1 MDQMSL
7 IFWTGLTGI
16 LSALATGLGAIPVH
30 FLKKDSKVVRAFA
43 SAIAAGMMISASVFS
58 LAQEGIALEHKI
70 PLAPYIVILGL
81 LLGAAFFRFTEK
93 FVSNVH
99 THNHFLD
106 KGITKKGMLIFIA
119 MFIHSIPEG
128 IAIGVAFATGNLQ
141 FGLVIAIAISV
152 HNIPEGIAV
161 SLPLKSDGVSTK
173 NCALASI
180 MTSVPQPVMA
190 IPSALLAWFFEP
202 LLPIGLGFAGGA
214 MIYLT
219 VAELIPDAL
228 EEGGRSLTAW
238 GVMVGLSG
246 MLLITTLLN
255 AIPF

>member
-1 MDQMSL
+1 MDQSSL
-7 IFWTGLTGI
+7 IFWTALTGI

-30 FLKKDSKVVRAFA
+30 FLKTESKGVRAFS

-58 LAQEGIALEHKI
+58 LAQEGIALESKM
-70 PLAPYIVILGL
+70 PLAPYIVIVGL

-93 FVSNVH
+93 VVSKVH
-99 THNHFLD
+99 DRHHNLT
-106 KGITKKGMLIFIA
+106 KGITKRGWLIFIA

-141 FGLVIAIAISV
+141 FGLVMAIAISV
-152 HNIPEGIAV
+152 HNIPEGIAI
-161 SLPLKSDGVSTK
+161 SIPLKSDGVSTK

-180 MTSVPQPVMA
+180 LTSIPQPIMA
-190 IPSALLAWFFEP
+190 VPSALLAWFFEP

-219 VAELIPDAL
+219 VSELIPDAL
-228 EEGGRSLTAW
+228 EDGGRSLTGW

-246 MLLITTLLN
+246 MLLITTILN
-255 AIPF
+255 AVL